1 MSNILAGK
9 STSYHDDFGSIMQS
23 KANTSLDSTGE
34 NDLSDDS
41 FLDDD
46 AFLDMYGHMIPN

>member
-1 MSNILAGK
+1 
-9 STSYHDDFGSIMQS
+9 MQS

-34 NDLSDDS
+34 NDLSDDL